1 MLPSISL
8 AKYFANSDKYMLIFL
23 ATDKQKRR
31 SSFDDRLFI
40 MMGSQGIEPWTHGL
54 RVRCSAS

>member
-1 MLPSISL
+1 MTVSNRHYKEDTKKSAITAFNAACLLISGV
-8 AKYFANSDKYMLIFL
+8 D
-23 ATDKQKRR
+23 
-31 SSFDDRLFI
+31 